1 MIETIVSIFFYAVIV
16 FLIILVSGHI
26 FKEYY
31 SVKSKED
38 ETHYAITEDG
48 WRLAI
53 HRYRP
58 KGTKQ
63 PTSVILC
70 HGLSSNHYTFD
81 LPHGPSLARWLS
93 DRGWDVWVPDLR
105 GSGNSDCIGLF
116 KSDAPLDWSFKDHLE
131 LDMPA
136 ILSKVLDT
144 TSTDEVHWVGHSM
157 GGMLIR
163 AHMAKKGREGIASAI
178 TMGSPVDFSKM
189 GSKKIKWILSLKWVL
204 KSTPVFPLTILAKIF
219 TPVAHQTPRFVV
231 DGHNPANT
239 LPVVSRSIIATASE
253 MYTSN
258 KIWLEF
264 GRYIEQERWGP
275 EDGGQYVEDL
285 LNTPVPTLVIAG
297 SVDHLAPVDAVIPV
311 GSALPKGNIQYKI
324 MEKGANI
331 REHYGHVDLV
341 VGRRVKQEVYP
352 VIEDWMLKNQ
362 PKSID
367 PKEPDVPNI

>member
-16 FLIILVSGHI
+16 LLIIIGSGHI
-26 FKEYY
+26 ITGYY
-31 SVKSKED
+31 SQKSKED
-38 ETHYAITEDG
+38 ETHYAITDDG

-81 LPHGPSLARWLS
+81 LPHGPSLAEWLS

-116 KSDAPLDWSFKDHLE
+116 KSDAPLDWSFEDHLE
-131 LDMPA
+131 LDMPV
-136 ILSKVLDT
+136 ILSKVLNI
-144 TSTDEVHWVGHSM
+144 TSTDKVHWVGHSM

-163 AHMAKKGREGIASAI
+163 AHMGKHGDKGIATAI
-178 TMGSPVDFSKM
+178 TLGSPVDFSKM
-189 GSKKIKWILSLKWVL
+189 VSKKIKWILSLKRIL
-204 KSTPVFPLTILAKIF
+204 EFLPLFPLTIMAKIL

-231 DGHNPANT
+231 DGHNPSNT

-285 LNTPVPTLVIAG
+285 LDTPVPTLVIAG
-297 SVDHLAPVDAVIPV
+297 SVDRLAPVDAVIPE
-311 GSALPKGNIQYKI
+311 GSALPKGNIRYKI
-324 MEKGANI
+324 MEKGDTI
-331 REHYGHVDLV
+331 QEHYGHVDLV
-341 VGRRVKQEVYP
+341 VGRRVTEEVYP

-362 PKSID
+362 PKSIE
-367 PKEPDVPNI
+367 PKEPDAPGI